1 MMTLPDK
8 KEKVK
13 KQLEKLSVWSL
24 HYREYIVGAWVG
36 LLVGIIF
43 GAIVL

>member
-1 MMTLPDK
+1 MTLPDI

-24 HYREYIVGAWVG
+24 HYREYIVGFAIGFV
-36 LLVGIIF
+36 I